1 MARFTRHAIVAG
13 VAAIGAA
20 AGGCGEKGKS
30 DTMAAND
37 VSSAPAAAAPAGA
50 TGKLAEFIAKAA
62 GGDGP
67 GPHVHFQRGHEMSG
81 ITDFDVSP
89 DGAFALT
96 RSSRKGGP
104 PQEFRGQ
111 LDASQRQALY
121 AALAKAAILSVPSST
136 RPIGDDEQPI
146 VVSLDGAGQTFTL
159 RIWAADA
166 RDSAAFGVLAAALYP
181 LLERLSAGGI
191 TLRP

>member
-1 MARFTRHAIVAG
+1 MTTINEPTIEDLNPG
-13 VAAIGAA
+13 L
-20 AGGCGEKGKS
+20 KGLGTYEYGWADS
-30 DTMAAND
+30 DT
-37 VSSAPAAAAPAGA
+37 AGA
-50 TGKLAEFIAKAA
+50 TAKLAEAIDKAA
-62 GGDGP
+62 SSDGP

-81 ITDFDVSP
+81 VTDFDVSP
-89 DGAFALT
+89 DGAFVLI

-111 LDASQRQALY
+111 LDAGQRQALY
-121 AALAKAAILSVPSST
+121 GALAKAAIVSVPSST

-159 RIWAADA
+159 RIWAGDA
-166 RDSAAFGVLAAALYP
+166 RDSAAFGVLPAALYP
-181 LLERLSAGGI
+181 LLEQLSAGGI